1 MTNPQR
7 LGGYKLCNGSPAIG
21 TGRDSDNEAQAD
33 FWSATITRANI
44 GAYGGQGVDCE

>member
-7 LGGYKLCNGSPAIG
+7 LGGYKLCGGSPAIG
-21 TGRDSDNEAQAD
+21 TGREGDNEAQAD
-33 FWSATITRANI
+33 FWSATIAQANI